1 MPQCL
6 LGTARTGWH
15 HAREDRGIQV
25 DIKFEPLPSGVTMIV
40 LEGRMDVMGAM
51 KIDVQFAAVAAANRA
66 VVVDLGAVDFMASM
80 GLRTLIM
87 GAKSMH
93 SKSGRMVLYRPNAVV
108 EEVLVT
114 SGTTTLIPVTHD
126 LVEAETRA
134 LG

>member
-1 MPQCL
+1 M
-6 LGTARTGWH
+6 
-15 HAREDRGIQV
+15 
-25 DIKFEPLPSGVTMIV
+25 DITFEQLPSGAVIIG
-40 LEGRMDVMGAM
+40 LKGRMDVMGAM

-66 VVVDLGAVDFMASM
+66 VVVDLGGVEFLASM

-93 SKSGRMVLYRPNAVV
+93 SKKGRMVLWRPIAVV

-114 SGTTTLIPVTHD
+114 SGTTTLIPLTQD
-126 LVEAETRA
+126 RAEAEAQA

>member
-1 MPQCL
+1 MADGRPQI
-6 LGTARTGWH
+6 
-15 HAREDRGIQV
+15 RGFSV
-25 DIKFEPLPSGVTMIV
+25 DIKFEQLPSGVTVI
-40 LEGRMDVMGAM
+40 LLNGRLDITGAM

-66 VVVDLGAVDFMASM
+66 VVVDLAGVEFLASM

-93 SKSGRMVLYRPNAVV
+93 SKSGRMVLYRPIPMV

-114 SGTTTLIPVTHD
+114 SGTSMLIPLTHD
-126 LVEAETRA
+126 LAEAEAKA

>member
-1 MPQCL
+1 
-6 LGTARTGWH
+6 
-15 HAREDRGIQV
+15 V
-25 DIKFEPLPSGVTMIV
+25 DIKFEQLPSGVTVI
-40 LEGRMDVMGAM
+40 LLKGRLDIMGAM

-66 VVVDLGAVDFMASM
+66 VVVDLAGVEFLASM

-93 SKSGRMVLYRPNAVV
+93 SKAGRMVLYRPIPLV

-114 SGTTTLIPVTHD
+114 SGTTTLIPLTHD
-126 LVEAETRA
+126 LAEAEAKA